1 MAFSALRAGR
11 LELAVAAV
19 GLLGMLLLLVALAA
33 RLPAIVAWAVAL
45 LGAEYTT
52 ALLLRAGTID
62 GLAPV
67 VAVGLLLTAELS
79 YWSLEPHLL
88 SDRGIARRRAQ
99 RLALIALVGGGVSAL
114 VLAASEAAGQGGLG
128 LEALGVAAAAGA
140 LAVVAWLAR
149 GAARAGGANTR

>member
-1 MAFSALRAGR
+1 VAFSALHAGR
-11 LELAVAAV
+11 LELVVAAV
-19 GLLGMLLLLVALAA
+19 GLLGMLLLVVALAV
-33 RLPAIVAWAVAL
+33 RLPAVVAWAVAL
-45 LGAEYTT
+45 LGAAYAS

-79 YWSLEPHLL
+79 YWSMEPHLP
-88 SDRGIARRRAQ
+88 SDRGIGRRRAQ

-114 VLAASEAAGQGGLG
+114 VLAASEAAGRGGLG

-149 GAARAGGANTR
+149 AAARGGGTNAR